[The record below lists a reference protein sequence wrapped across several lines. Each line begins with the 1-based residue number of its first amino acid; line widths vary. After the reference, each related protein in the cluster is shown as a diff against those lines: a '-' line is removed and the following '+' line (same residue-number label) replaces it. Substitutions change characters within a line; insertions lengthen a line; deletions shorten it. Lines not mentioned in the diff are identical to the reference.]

1 MGDLTY
7 AIRSLARSRSFA
19 VASVL
24 TLAIGIGAAATIYSV
39 VNTILFRPLPFP
51 DSDRYVRL
59 VEYAPTS
66 NPARP
71 IVERGLTYPEYL
83 DWRTKPRTLDNITA
97 VIGMSQR
104 MVKTP
109 DGAAGLW
116 GGMTSADTFALMGM
130 RPLLGRTLV
139 AEDATNPDVVVLS
152 HDVWQRHYHSDP
164 DIVGK
169 ALEFRT
175 GALLA
180 PQPMRLLT
188 VVGVLPADFEFPTQ
202 RFDFILPIYVIP
214 GTRPPAVTTIARL
227 ADGASPQAALDEIN
241 TIGNA
246 IREPWP
252 STGPQLEGRR
262 RFELQQL
269 KERVVAPV
277 RPAFRVL
284 MAAVVVVLL
293 IVCAN
298 VANLMLARGSTQQR
312 EIAVRLALGARRGQI
327 ARQVLAEAA
336 VLAAA
341 GGILGSGVAAA
352 GVSLVKQL
360 ATVDAPGVFRLMF
373 GASVLPRTHEI
384 AVDGTLLAIVFAIS
398 AIACLVFGA
407 LPALHLSRTGYQE
420 TMGSRGSGAGPAAAR
435 LRTGLTVAQLT
446 LATVLLTGAGLLI
459 HSFATLATFD
469 KGYNPAN
476 VLAFN
481 LLFPDQYS
489 TARKGETI
497 EALLQRFRANPAV
510 RSAGFARHGIL
521 IGEELYIGRFVP
533 PGKTLEDVNYG
544 IRTRSVSD
552 GYLTAMA
559 VPILDGREFSPSDSG
574 EAPPVIVIN
583 RAAAKGF
590 FGDGRAVGQTVDWHV
605 GKASAQ
611 MRVVGVVED
620 VRQEGATDP
629 IVPEI
634 FVEYR
639 QYLRLMD
646 ADAPTRQN
654 EGAIGFLSFALRT
667 GGDPV
672 TLVPQVRD
680 AIRGIDPNIGIDAI
694 APMEVLEAGAR
705 ARERFYAVLLGVF
718 AAAASLLA
726 AIGIYGVLAYAVEQR
741 TREIGVRMALGAE
754 RRQVLAMVMRRGL
767 AIAVTGIAAGLVIA
781 AAGARSLES
790 LLFGIQP
797 LDLATFAAVA
807 AGFAV
812 VAAAASYV
820 PARRATKVDPAI
832 ALRYE

>member
-1 MGDLTY
+1 MGDLAY

-19 VASVL
+19 LASVL
-24 TLAIGIGAAATIYSV
+24 TLAIGIGAAATIYSI
-39 VNTILFRPLPFP
+39 VNTVLFRPLPFP

-59 VEYAPTS
+59 IEYTPTS

-71 IVERGLTYPEYL
+71 VVERGLTYPEYL

-116 GGMTSADTFALMGM
+116 GGMTSADTFALMGV

-139 AEDATNPDVVVLS
+139 AEDAANPDVVVLS
-152 HDVWQRHYHSDP
+152 YDVWQRHYHADP
-164 DIVGK
+164 DIIGK
-169 ALEFRT
+169 PLEFRT

-180 PQPMRLLT
+180 SQPMRLLT

-202 RFDFILPIYVIP
+202 RFDFIIPIYLAP
-214 GTRPPAVTTIARL
+214 GARPPAVTTIARL
-227 ADGASPQAALDEIN
+227 ADGASVQAALDEIN
-241 TIGNA
+241 TIGSA
-246 IREPWP
+246 MREPWP
-252 STGPQLEGRR
+252 ATGPQLEGRR

-269 KERVVAPV
+269 KERVVEPV
-277 RPAFRVL
+277 RPAFRIL
-284 MAAVVVVLL
+284 MATVVVVLL

-327 ARQVLAEAA
+327 ARQVLAEAG

-341 GGILGSGVAAA
+341 GGILGSAVAAA

-373 GASVLPRTHEI
+373 GASVLPRAHEI
-384 AVDGTLLAIVFAIS
+384 AVNGTLLGIVFGIS
-398 AIACLVFGA
+398 AIACLVFSA
-407 LPALHLSRTGYQE
+407 LPALQLSRTGYQE

-510 RSAGFARHGIL
+510 RSAGFARHGLL
-521 IGEELYIGRFVP
+521 IGEELYIGTFVP
-533 PGKTLEDVNYG
+533 PGKTREEMRGL
-544 IRTRSVSD
+544 RTRSVSD

-559 VPILDGREFSPSDSG
+559 VPILEGREFSPSDSG
-574 EAPPVIVIN
+574 NAPPVIVIN
-583 RAAAKGF
+583 RAAAKRF
-590 FGDGRAVGQTVDWHV
+590 FGDGRAVGQIVDWHV
-605 GKASAQ
+605 GRASAQ

-667 GGDPV
+667 AGDPV

-718 AAAASLLA
+718 AVAASLLA
-726 AIGIYGVLAYAVEQR
+726 AIGVYGVLAYAVEQR

-754 RRQVLAMVMRRGL
+754 RRQVLGMVMRRGL

-781 AAGARSLES
+781 AAAARSLES
-790 LLFGIQP
+790 LLFGIKP

-807 AGFAV
+807 AGFAL

>member
-19 VASVL
+19 IASVL
-24 TLAIGIGAAATIYSV
+24 TLAVGIGAAATIYSV
-39 VNTILFRPLPFP
+39 INTVLFRPLPFP

-59 VEYAPTS
+59 VEYTPTS

-104 MVKTP
+104 MVRTP
-109 DGAAGLW
+109 EGAAGLW
-116 GGMTSADTFALMGM
+116 GGMTSADTFALMGV

-139 AEDATNPDVVVLS
+139 AEDAANPDVVVLS
-152 HDVWQRHYHSDP
+152 HEVWQRHYHADP
-164 DIVGK
+164 DIIGK
-169 ALEFRT
+169 PLEFRT

-202 RFDFILPIYVIP
+202 RFDFVIPIYVAP
-214 GTRPPAVTTIARL
+214 GARPPAVTTIARL
-227 ADGASPQAALDEIN
+227 ADGASLQAALDEIN
-241 TIGNA
+241 TIGGA
-246 IREPWP
+246 MREPWP
-252 STGPQLEGRR
+252 ATGPQLDGRR
-262 RFELQQL
+262 RFELQSL

-284 MAAVVVVLL
+284 MATVVVVLL

-312 EIAVRLALGARRGQI
+312 EIAVRLALGARRSQI

-360 ATVDAPGVFRLMF
+360 ATVDAPGIFRLMF

-384 AVDGTLLAIVFAIS
+384 AVNGTLLAIVFGIS

-407 LPALHLSRTGYQE
+407 LPALQLSRTGYQE

-435 LRTGLTVAQLT
+435 LRTALTVAQLT
-446 LATVLLTGAGLLI
+446 LATVMLTGAGLLI

-521 IGEELYIGRFVP
+521 IGEELYIGQFVP
-533 PGKTLEDVNYG
+533 PGKTRDDVSG

-574 EAPPVIVIN
+574 DAPPVIVIN
-583 RAAAKGF
+583 RSAAKRF
-590 FGDGRAVGQTVDWHV
+590 FGDGGAVGQTVDWHV

-611 MRVVGVVED
+611 MKVVGVVED

-672 TLVPQVRD
+672 ALVPQVRD
-680 AIRGIDPNIGIDAI
+680 TIRGIDPNIGIDAI

-726 AIGIYGVLAYAVEQR
+726 AIGVYGVLAYAVEQR

-790 LLFGIQP
+790 LLFGIKP

-807 AGFAV
+807 AGFAL

-820 PARRATKVDPAI
+820 PARRATKVDPAV